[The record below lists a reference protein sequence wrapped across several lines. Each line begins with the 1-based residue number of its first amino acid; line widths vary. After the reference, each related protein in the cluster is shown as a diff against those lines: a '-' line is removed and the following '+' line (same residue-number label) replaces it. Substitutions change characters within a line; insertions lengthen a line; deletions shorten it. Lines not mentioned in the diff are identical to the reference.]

1 MNLFDIVIC
10 VIALIAVVNG
20 WRRGF
25 VIQLCGIAAIGVGIW
40 LAAKLGDSVGAWLHV
55 DGRYAFAA
63 GFLVVFAAV
72 LIVVAILG
80 RLVKS
85 LFDFVGLGI
94 FDSIFGMLLSLFKAA
109 LVVGILCTAFNSLNG
124 NGRFIK
130 PARLDHSLFYR
141 PLCNATQSVF
151 RFFDKV
157 DIDGTVDEIVKKAD
171 IDV

>member
-109 LVVGILCTAFNSLNG
+109 LVVGILCTAFDSLNG

-130 PARLDHSLFYR
+130 QARLDHSLFYR
-141 PLCNATQSVF
+141 PLCNVTQSVF

>member
-1 MNLFDIVIC
+1 MNVFDIAVCI
-10 VIALIAVVNG
+10 IAVVALVGG

-25 VIQLCGIAAIGVGIW
+25 VIQLCGLAAIGVGIW

-55 DGRYAFAA
+55 EGRYAFAA
-63 GFLVVFAAV
+63 GFLTVFVAV
-72 LIVVAILG
+72 LILIAILG

-94 FDSIFGMLLSLFKAA
+94 FDSLFGMLLSLLKAA

-124 NGRFIK
+124 NGRFISRK
-130 PARLDHSLFYR
+130 SLGNSLFYY
-141 PLCNATQSVF
+141 PLCDATESVF
-151 RFFDKV
+151 KFFDKV
-157 DIDGTVDEIVKKAD
+157 DIDSAVDDIVKKAD